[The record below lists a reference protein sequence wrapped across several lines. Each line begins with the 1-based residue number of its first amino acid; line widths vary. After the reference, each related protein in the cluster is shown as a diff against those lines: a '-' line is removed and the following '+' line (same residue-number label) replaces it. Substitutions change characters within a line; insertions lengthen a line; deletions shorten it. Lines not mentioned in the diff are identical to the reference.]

1 MFQKFRCLL
10 WVMCLVMSSLIG
22 YAQNSCSDFHAT
34 SEDTLIL
41 PGDTVLIQLSGMLE
55 YEWIPNI
62 QWGNVYA
69 RSWQKVAP
77 TVSSDYTVLGKYYE
91 SDSTMTVNSGFEMGN
106 TGFTSYYSYN
116 ATSVYSEG
124 VYSISSIAHN
134 VHPDFC
140 TTCYDHTYGTPSG
153 HYMIVNG
160 NQTPNISVWQET
172 ININPNTKYR
182 FSCYVMTVNG
192 SAQTLDKVAHL
203 QFYVNNQVGQ
213 EFYANLQPGIWNLAA
228 FDWESGYND
237 HTATIKI
244 INLNTVASGNDFGLD
259 DIWFSPMIDCPKTI
273 HVEVVPP
280 ATAYDDF
287 KEICQDGSFSINP
300 TLNDSIDERLLSDN
314 FGVTIE
320 LAGQPA
326 HGEANLGGTMVNY
339 TAAPG
344 YSGMDTVWYI
354 IRTRNAFPDTAAI
367 VVHILSAYTTTI
379 EDTVCA
385 GQGYE
390 KYGFSVS
397 PSATLDATLLH
408 QTQDLTTQSGCD
420 SIVELYL
427 TVQPVYATIVQ
438 VSEDPFC
445 DNNAADLLAHSSLP
459 NFLWS
464 TGETDSI
471 IHIEN
476 PGIYTVTA
484 SGYGCEKDASFRID
498 YCEYPLRLPN
508 AITPSNEDGLNDF
521 FYIPEIMTGDWEK
534 FEIYIYDRWGEMV
547 YFSTD
552 KGFQWDG
559 RVRDKLPVNAVYMWV
574 IHCTTL
580 AGRPIVYRGE
590 LIVL

>member
-1 MFQKFRCLL
+1 
-10 WVMCLVMSSLIG
+10 
-22 YAQNSCSDFHAT
+22 
-34 SEDTLIL
+34 
-41 PGDTVLIQLSGMLE
+41 
-55 YEWIPNI
+55 
-62 QWGNVYA
+62 
-69 RSWQKVAP
+69 
-77 TVSSDYTVLGKYYE
+77 
-91 SDSTMTVNSGFEMGN
+91 
-106 TGFTSYYSYN
+106 
-116 ATSVYSEG
+116 
-124 VYSISSIAHN
+124 
-134 VHPDFC
+134 
-140 TTCYDHTYGTPSG
+140 
-153 HYMIVNG
+153 
-160 NQTPNISVWQET
+160 
-172 ININPNTKYR
+172 
-182 FSCYVMTVNG
+182 
-192 SAQTLDKVAHL
+192 
-203 QFYVNNQVGQ
+203 
-213 EFYANLQPGIWNLAA
+213 
-228 FDWESGYND
+228 
-237 HTATIKI
+237 
-244 INLNTVASGNDFGLD
+244 
-259 DIWFSPMIDCPKTI
+259 
-273 HVEVVPP
+273 
-280 ATAYDDF
+280 
-287 KEICQDGSFSINP
+287 
-300 TLNDSIDERLLSDN
+300 
-314 FGVTIE
+314 
-320 LAGQPA
+320 
-326 HGEANLGGTMVNY
+326 MVNY